1 MASAGDQRGR
11 DDVDDK
17 PNKTGFD
24 APEDGPS
31 IPGGIRPYEIV
42 NESRERLLFRL
53 ARACLDIFNSL
64 NGVESE
70 PRKIVKVNVQCVP
83 GAPRVAGLMYYITFI
98 GHIRLCGSATFRGKI
113 LKMVDG
119 FLDVKFCDMVLEE
132 ESGTSQEAGTSQV

>member
-1 MASAGDQRGR
+1 MASAGD
-11 DDVDDK
+11 K
-17 PNKTGFD
+17 PNKTMKVTSSEDYNSEGFD

-31 IPGGIRPYEIV
+31 IPGGIRPYEI
-42 NESRERLLFRL
+42 
-53 ARACLDIFNSL
+53 
-64 NGVESE
+64 VESE

-132 ESGTSQEAGTSQV
+132 ESGTSQEPGTSKA

>member
-1 MASAGDQRGR
+1 MASAGD
-11 DDVDDK
+11 K
-17 PNKTGFD
+17 PNKTMKVTSSEDYNSEGFD

-31 IPGGIRPYEIV
+31 IPGGIRPYEIK
-42 NESRERLLFRL
+42 
-53 ARACLDIFNSL
+53 
-64 NGVESE
+64 VESE

-132 ESGTSQEAGTSQV
+132 ESGTSQEPGTSKA

>member
-1 MASAGDQRGR
+1 MASAGD
-11 DDVDDK
+11 K
-17 PNKTGFD
+17 PNKTMKVTSSEDYNSEGFD

-53 ARACLDIFNSL
+53 AT
-64 NGVESE
+64 VESE

-132 ESGTSQEAGTSQV
+132 ESGTSQEPGTSKA